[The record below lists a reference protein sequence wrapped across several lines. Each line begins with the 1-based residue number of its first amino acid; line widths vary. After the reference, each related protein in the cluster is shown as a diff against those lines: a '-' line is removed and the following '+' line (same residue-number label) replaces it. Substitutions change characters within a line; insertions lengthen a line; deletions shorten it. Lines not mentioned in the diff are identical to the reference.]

1 MQRYIIKTIILS
13 KKNIYITNSKEWTK
27 PNAMKTINETL
38 DQKKKREGIERVYG
52 GYTGSGKNC

>member
-1 MQRYIIKTIILS
+1 
-13 KKNIYITNSKEWTK
+13 
-27 PNAMKTINETL
+27 MKTINETL